1 MNYWMNSIIPFGE
14 RSRRRANRGAT
25 NSQMMGLMGICGLG
39 LGAGLMFMFDPD
51 RGRRRRALAR
61 DQMAH
66 AARMLA
72 RDGRNVPRPDS
83 PHLRDSGRKRKSL
96 PLRRDFGQRA
106 HRSRTRPDRAFSLA
120 PARHLGHGLMTDTSA

>member
-1 MNYWMNSIIPFGE
+1 MNNWMNSIIPFGE

-25 NSQMMGLMGICGLG
+25 DSQMMGLAGICGLG

-61 DQMAH
+61 DQMAL

-72 RDGRNVPRPDS
+72 RATGATSRDLTHRIYGTLAESGNLFRREEISDDVLTERVRARIGRSVS
-83 PHLRDSGRKRKSL
+83 HPHAISVTVKNG
-96 PLRRDFGQRA
+96 
-106 HRSRTRPDRAFSLA
+106 
-120 PARHLGHGLMTDTSA
+120 